1 MRIPKRRKGRSP
13 DEDALRGAFRTFF
26 SNAQWVGDGSQVP
39 VEVDG
44 ETFVFNVELNVDA
57 YSGAFVGADISPV
70 EDSAAVIATF
80 HNSVEDAGTYPM
92 AILFDNKPS
101 NHTHEVD
108 VALDGTL
115 RIRSTSYRAQNRAH
129 VEGGFGLL
137 KPTLEG
143 LTLESGSPETLAAS
157 YLHNLVTAAARA
169 VNQRPR
175 RDRGGKSR
183 LDLLLAV
190 ATTSRLE
197 RLFWLTAIADVVNTQ
212 ANDDRHRLFRLC
224 ARRIAATYALSPRDR
239 TASIRFLAAKII
251 ELN

>member
-1 MRIPKRRKGRSP
+1 MGHSNRVFPLQQVGDRVHRAPPLLRPSPREPSEHLLFLLLRQLIGSTALELSP
-13 DEDALRGAFRTFF
+13 DKPLYARKLSREPRSERPASGE
-26 SNAQWVGDGSQVP
+26 
-39 VEVDG
+39 VE
-44 ETFVFNVELNVDA
+44 
-57 YSGAFVGADISPV
+57 
-70 EDSAAVIATF
+70 
-80 HNSVEDAGTYPM
+80 
-92 AILFDNKPS
+92 
-101 NHTHEVD
+101 
-108 VALDGTL
+108 LDGTL